1 MLLEVRTN
9 LCYETCAPMY
19 DHKREDLQ
27 VESRKIYSFDMIRAS
42 SLLQLLVF
50 SFSDYNLL

>member
-1 MLLEVRTN
+1 MLLQVLTG
-9 LCYETCAPMY
+9 LCYETCASMY

-27 VESRKIYSFDMIRAS
+27 VESKIYSFDMIRAS

-50 SFSDYNLL
+50 SFTDYDSL